1 MDTDSPLGPLQDAVV
16 YRLDHP
22 PTGVSFTGITI
33 CDEVPAAT
41 VPPYIV
47 IGEGLDNP
55 SEARG
60 VRGRYVTLTIRAYS
74 RDAGGKAEVHSL
86 ISKVVQAL
94 TASALTITGWK
105 EVQKRYQQGHP
116 FRDNKE
122 PGMTYSAQVIFMF
135 ILNRSAS

>member
-1 MDTDSPLGPLQDAVV
+1 MDTDSPLGPLQDAVI

-47 IGEGLDNP
+47 IGEGIDTP
-55 SEARG
+55 SEARK

-74 RDAGGKAEVHSL
+74 RDAG
-86 ISKVVQAL
+86 
-94 TASALTITGWK
+94 TAG
-105 EVQKRYQQGHP
+105 
-116 FRDNKE
+116 
-122 PGMTYSAQVIFMF
+122 
-135 ILNRSAS
+135 